1 MKWYFAINEAGTGTD
16 VGHLA
21 KLAVI
26 SAARFTDLTPNLLYY
41 GARNAFTSWMEA
53 HGVNVIDVRPSYEA
67 AIKGA
72 IAARWYPAQLTWH
85 WLRTEI
91 CNIEQT
97 DPFVLYTDIDVVFL
111 RPVDLSSLRPRY
123 FACAPEFEQNNW
135 SYFNSGVMLMNVTAL
150 RNDYPRLRAHI
161 ERAFLDPANGPFNDP
176 PVYNNLYA
184 GMWDRLDPNYNWKPY
199 WPQNAEAVIFHF
211 HGPKFDTIRE
221 IIDGTWNWKHLY
233 GQRAGTMVSGHFP
246 LYLNYFK
253 MMLDLAEPGSRLY
266 DMIDGILRD
275 GPGALPAMLE
285 TRKLYVPAE
294 DRGPVAPPVVT
305 PVAPS
310 AATPVAEAA
319 PVAPPGLGPGPVTLG
334 PVTPAPVLAEPPVP
348 AAPMPE
354 AEIAWV
360 AQGADA
366 WQRADGRSLV
376 FRDAAA
382 GAGTW
387 LAGLRGDASGGID
400 PLFLT
405 DPLGR
410 IRVFPSAE
418 RARAACDA
426 TLAGHEIPEDA
437 PVEAAWP

>member
-72 IAARWYPAQLTWH
+72 IAARWYPAQLTGH

-91 CNIEQT
+91 CNIEQS

-161 ERAFLDPANGPFNDP
+161 ERAFLDPANGPFNDQ
-176 PVYNNLYA
+176 PVYNKLYA

-211 HGPKFDTIRE
+211 HGPKFDTIRDL
-221 IIDGTWNWKHLY
+221 IDGKWNWDSKY
-233 GQRAGTMVSGHFP
+233 GTAAGAMVVGHFHEYLKYFRIMRALLEAGEP
-246 LYLNYFK
+246 L
-253 MMLDLAEPGSRLY
+253 G

-275 GPGALPAMLE
+275 GPPAMPRLRE
-285 TRKLYVPAE
+285 IRDHYSPH
-294 DRGPVAPPVVT
+294 VT
-305 PVAPS
+305 P
-310 AATPVAEAA
+310 
-319 PVAPPGLGPGPVTLG
+319 
-334 PVTPAPVLAEPPVP
+334 PAKPVP
-348 AAPMPE
+348 WE
-354 AEIAWV
+354 
-360 AQGADA
+360 AQGPAA
-366 WQRADGRSLV
+366 WRRTDGQALV
-376 FRDAAA
+376 FDDASGRGTSWHAA
-382 GAGTW
+382 
-387 LAGLRGDASGGID
+387 LRGDAADLID
-400 PLFLT
+400 PTVLT
-405 DPLGR
+405 DTRGR
-410 IRVFPSAE
+410 MRLFASADA
-418 RARAACDA
+418 ARAACEDR
-426 TLAGHEIPEDA
+426 LADKKVARSPK
-437 PVEAAWP
+437 